1 MTLEM
6 PTMTASAWDLIRY
19 AGALAILVAT
29 PGPVVVA
36 TIARTL
42 SGGVRA
48 SLPLAAGVAV
58 GDMLWPL
65 LAIFGLA
72 AIAEVWGQL
81 MQVLHYVGAGI
92 LIWMGWRLIARPRG
106 ALAERPDPALLR
118 RDAGRAFLAGMLVN
132 LGNPKS
138 IFFFMGLLPA
148 FFHVAAL
155 TTADVVVIVAMSA
168 GLPFV
173 GNVVWAAAAHAAR
186 RLLSTPRMLRRVDRA
201 SGGALIG
208 AGAYIATN

>member
-1 MTLEM
+1 MM
-6 PTMTASAWDLIRY
+6 NADLWELLRY

-36 TIARTL
+36 TVARTL

-48 SLPLAAGVAV
+48 AVPLAAGVAV
-58 GDMLWPL
+58 GDVLWPL

-72 AIAEVWGQL
+72 AIAEIWGQL
-81 MQVLHYVGAGI
+81 MQLLHYVGAGI
-92 LIWMGWRLIARPRG
+92 LIWMGWRLIARPRE
-106 ALAERPDPALLR
+106 ALAERPDPALMR
-118 RDAGRAFLAGMLVN
+118 RDARRAFTAGLLVN

-148 FFHVAAL
+148 FFHIAEL
-155 TTADVVVIVAMSA
+155 TTADVAVIVAMSA
-168 GLPFV
+168 GVLFV
-173 GNVVWAAAAHAAR
+173 GNLVWAAAAHAAR

-208 AGAYIATN
+208 AGAYIATT

>member
-1 MTLEM
+1 MNAE
-6 PTMTASAWDLIRY
+6 AWDLLRY
-19 AGALAILVAT
+19 GVALAILVAT

-36 TIARTL
+36 TVARTL
-42 SGGVRA
+42 SGGIRA
-48 SLPLAAGVAV
+48 AVPLAAGVAV
-58 GDMLWPL
+58 GDVLWPL

-72 AIAEVWGQL
+72 AIAEIWGQL

-92 LIWMGWRLIARPRG
+92 LVWMGWRLITRPRR

-118 RDAGRAFLAGMLVN
+118 RDSGRAFVAGLLVN

-148 FFHVAAL
+148 FFQIAAL
-155 TTADVVVIVAMSA
+155 TALDIVVIVGMSA
-168 GLPFV
+168 GVLFL
-173 GNVVWAAAAHAAR
+173 GNFVWAAAAHGAR
-186 RLLSTPRMLRRVDRA
+186 RVLGTPRMLRRVDRA

-208 AGAYIATN
+208 AGAYIATT

>member
-1 MTLEM
+1 MHAEV
-6 PTMTASAWDLIRY
+6 WDLIRY
-19 AGALAILVAT
+19 AVALAILVAT

-36 TIARTL
+36 TVARTL
-42 SGGVRA
+42 SGGMRA
-48 SLPLAAGVAV
+48 ALPLAAGVAA
-58 GDMLWPL
+58 GDVLWPL

-92 LIWMGWRLIARPRG
+92 LVWMGWRLVTRPRQ

-118 RDAGRAFLAGMLVN
+118 RDARRAFMAGLLVN

-148 FFHVAAL
+148 FFHIAAL
-155 TTADVVVIVAMSA
+155 TAVDVVVIVAMSA
-168 GLPFV
+168 GVLFL
-173 GNVVWAAAAHAAR
+173 GNIVWAAAAHGAR
-186 RLLSTPRMLRRVDRA
+186 RVLNTPRWLRRVDRA

-208 AGAYIATN
+208 AGAYIATT

>member
-1 MTLEM
+1 MNAD
-6 PTMTASAWDLIRY
+6 PWDLVRY
-19 AGALAILVAT
+19 AVALAILVAT

-36 TIARTL
+36 TVARTL

-58 GDMLWPL
+58 GDVLWPL
-65 LAIFGLA
+65 LAIFGLT
-72 AIAEVWGQL
+72 AIAEFWGQL

-92 LIWMGWRLIARPRG
+92 LIWMGWRLIARPRQ
-106 ALAERPDPALLR
+106 ALAERPDPALMR
-118 RDAGRAFLAGMLVN
+118 RDVWRTFTAGLLVN

-148 FFHVAAL
+148 FFHIAAL
-155 TTADVVVIVAMSA
+155 TALDTVVIVAMSA
-168 GLPFV
+168 GVLFV
-173 GNVVWAAAAHAAR
+173 GNLLWAAAAHGAR
-186 RLLSTPRMLRRVDRA
+186 RMLSTPRMLRRVDRA

-208 AGAYIATN
+208 AGAYIATT

>member
-1 MTLEM
+1 MM
-6 PTMTASAWDLIRY
+6 NADAWDLLRY
-19 AGALAILVAT
+19 AVALAILVAT

-42 SGGVRA
+42 SGGMRA
-48 SLPLAAGVAV
+48 AVPLAAGVAI
-58 GDMLWPL
+58 GDVLWPL

-92 LIWMGWRLIARPRG
+92 LIWMGWRLVARPRE

-118 RDAGRAFLAGMLVN
+118 RDAWRAFTAGLLVN

-148 FFHVAAL
+148 FFHIAELTAADI
-155 TTADVVVIVAMSA
+155 AVIVAMSA
-168 GLPFV
+168 GMPFV
-173 GNVVWAAAAHAAR
+173 GNLVWAAAVHGAC
-186 RLLSTPRMLRRVDRA
+186 RLLGTPRMLRRVNQA

-208 AGAYIATN
+208 AGAYIATT

>member
-1 MTLEM
+1 MM
-6 PTMTASAWDLIRY
+6 SADAWDLVRY

-42 SGGVRA
+42 SGGIRA
-48 SLPLAAGVAV
+48 AVPLGAGVGVVDA
-58 GDMLWPL
+58 LWPL
-65 LAIFGLA
+65 LAIFGLS
-72 AIAEVWGQL
+72 AIAGIWGEL

-92 LIWMGWRLIARPRG
+92 LIWMGWRLIARPRE
-106 ALAERPDPALLR
+106 ALAERPDPALLG
-118 RDAGRAFLAGMLVN
+118 RDAGRAFMAGLLVN

-148 FFHVAAL
+148 FFDVARL
-155 TTADVVVIVAMSA
+155 TAADIAVIVAMSV
-168 GLPFV
+168 GVPFF
-173 GNVVWAAAAHAAR
+173 GNLLWAAAAHGAR
-186 RLLSTPRMLRRVDRA
+186 RWLGTPRLIRRVDRA

-208 AGAYIATN
+208 AGAYIAAT

>member
-1 MTLEM
+1 MN
-6 PTMTASAWDLIRY
+6 ADAWELLRY

-42 SGGVRA
+42 SGGIRSAV
-48 SLPLAAGVAV
+48 PLAAGVAV
-58 GDMLWPL
+58 GDVLWPL
-65 LAIFGLA
+65 LAIFGLS
-72 AIAEVWGQL
+72 AIAELWGEL

-92 LIWMGWRLIARPRG
+92 LIWMGWRLIARPRA

-118 RDAGRAFLAGMLVN
+118 RDARRAFTAGLLVN

-148 FFHVAAL
+148 FFDIAAL
-155 TTADVVVIVAMSA
+155 TAADVAVIVGMSA
-168 GLPFV
+168 GVLV
-173 GNVVWAAAAHAAR
+173 LGNLVWAAAAHGAR
-186 RLLSTPRMLRRVDRA
+186 RVLSTPRWLRRVDRA

-208 AGAYIATN
+208 AGAYIATT

>member
-1 MTLEM
+1 MN
-6 PTMTASAWDLIRY
+6 ADAWDLVRY
-19 AGALAILVAT
+19 AVALAILVAT

-42 SGGVRA
+42 SGGMRA
-48 SLPLAAGVAV
+48 ALPLAAGVAI

-92 LIWMGWRLIARPRG
+92 LIWMGWRLIARPRQ
-106 ALAERPDPALLR
+106 ALAEQPDPALMR
-118 RDAGRAFLAGMLVN
+118 RDSGRAFTAGLLVN

-148 FFHVAAL
+148 FFHIASL
-155 TTADVVVIVAMSA
+155 TPLDVVVIVAMSA
-168 GLPFV
+168 GVLFV
-173 GNVVWAAAAHAAR
+173 GNLLWAAAAHSAR
-186 RLLSTPRMLRRVDRA
+186 RWLSTPRMLRRVDRM

-208 AGAYIATN
+208 AGAYIATS

>member
-1 MTLEM
+1 MQ
-6 PTMTASAWDLIRY
+6 ADGWDLVRY
-19 AGALAILVAT
+19 AVALAILVAT

-36 TIARTL
+36 TVARTL
-42 SGGVRA
+42 SGGLRA
-48 SLPLAAGVAV
+48 ALPLAAGVAV
-58 GDMLWPL
+58 GDVLWPL

-81 MQVLHYVGAGI
+81 MQVLHFVGAGI
-92 LIWMGWRLIARPRG
+92 LIWMGWRLITRPRQ

-118 RDAGRAFLAGMLVN
+118 RDAGRAFMAGLLVN

-148 FFHVAAL
+148 FFDIASLTAA
-155 TTADVVVIVAMSA
+155 DIVVIVAMSA
-168 GLPFV
+168 GLPFL
-173 GNVVWAAAAHAAR
+173 GNLAWAAAAYGAR
-186 RLLSTPRMLRRVDRA
+186 RVLSTPRMLRRVDRA

-208 AGAYIATN
+208 AGAYIATT

>member
-1 MTLEM
+1 MN
-6 PTMTASAWDLIRY
+6 ADAWDLVRY
-19 AGALAILVAT
+19 AVALAILVAT

-42 SGGVRA
+42 SGGMRA
-48 SLPLAAGVAV
+48 AVPLAAGVAV

-72 AIAEVWGQL
+72 AIAEVWGQM

-92 LIWMGWRLIARPRG
+92 LIWMGWRLIARPRE
-106 ALAERPDPALLR
+106 ALAASPDPALMR
-118 RDAGRAFLAGMLVN
+118 RDGWRTFTAGLLVN

-148 FFHVAAL
+148 FFHIASLAPL
-155 TTADVVVIVAMSA
+155 DIVVIVAMSA
-168 GLPFV
+168 AVPFA
-173 GNVVWAAAAHAAR
+173 GNLIWAAAVQSAR
-186 RLLSTPRMLRRVDRA
+186 RLLGTPRMLRRVDRI

-208 AGAYIATN
+208 AGTYIATS

>member
-1 MTLEM
+1 MNAEL
-6 PTMTASAWDLIRY
+6 WDLLRY
-19 AGALAILVAT
+19 ALALAILVAT

-36 TIARTL
+36 TVARTL
-42 SGGVRA
+42 SGGMGA
-48 SLPLAAGVAV
+48 ALPLAAGVAV
-58 GDMLWPL
+58 GDVLWPL

-72 AIAEVWGQL
+72 AIAELWGQV

-92 LIWMGWRLIARPRG
+92 LIWMGWRLIARPRQ

-118 RDAGRAFLAGMLVN
+118 RDAGRAFTAGLLVN

-148 FFHVAAL
+148 FFHIAAL
-155 TTADVVVIVAMSA
+155 TALDIVVIVAMSA
-168 GLPFV
+168 ALPFA
-173 GNVVWAAAAHAAR
+173 GNLVWAAAAHGAR
-186 RLLSTPRMLRRVDRA
+186 RALNTPTMLRRVDRA

-208 AGAYIATN
+208 AGAYIATS

>member
-1 MTLEM
+1 MM
-6 PTMTASAWDLIRY
+6 NADAWDLVRY
-19 AGALAILVAT
+19 AVALAILVAT

-42 SGGVRA
+42 SGGMRA
-48 SLPLAAGVAV
+48 AVPLAAGVAV

-92 LIWMGWRLIARPRG
+92 LIWMGWRLIARPRA
-106 ALAERPDPALLR
+106 ALAERPDPALMR
-118 RDAGRAFLAGMLVN
+118 RDGWRAFTAGLLVN

-148 FFHVAAL
+148 FFHIAGLSAL
-155 TTADVVVIVAMSA
+155 DIVVIVAMSA
-168 GLPFV
+168 VVPFL
-173 GNVVWAAAAHAAR
+173 GNLVWAAAVHSAR
-186 RLLSTPRMLRRVDRA
+186 RLLSTPRMLRRVDRL

-208 AGAYIATN
+208 AGTYIATS

>member
-1 MTLEM
+1 MNADL
-6 PTMTASAWDLIRY
+6 WDLFRY

-42 SGGVRA
+42 SGGMRA
-48 SLPLAAGVAV
+48 ALPLAAGVAV
-58 GDMLWPL
+58 GDVLWPL

-72 AIAEVWGQL
+72 AIAELWGQL

-92 LIWMGWRLIARPRG
+92 LIWMGWRLIARPRQ
-106 ALAERPDPALLR
+106 ALAAQPDPALMR
-118 RDAGRAFLAGMLVN
+118 RDAGRAFTAGLLVN

-148 FFHVAAL
+148 FFHIAEL
-155 TTADVVVIVAMSA
+155 TTADIVVIVAMSA
-168 GLPFV
+168 GVLFV
-173 GNVVWAAAAHAAR
+173 GNLVWAAAAHSAR

-208 AGAYIATN
+208 AGAYIATT

>member
-1 MTLEM
+1 MNAE
-6 PTMTASAWDLIRY
+6 PWDLVRY
-19 AGALAILVAT
+19 AIALAILVAT

-36 TIARTL
+36 TVARTL
-42 SGGVRA
+42 SGGMRA
-48 SLPLAAGVAV
+48 ALPLAAGVAV
-58 GDMLWPL
+58 GDVLWPL

-72 AIAEVWGQL
+72 AIAEIWGQL

-92 LIWMGWRLIARPRG
+92 LIWMGWRLIARPRE

-118 RDAGRAFLAGMLVN
+118 RDAGRAFLAGLLVN

-148 FFHVAAL
+148 FFHIAAL
-155 TTADVVVIVAMSA
+155 TAADIAVIVAMSA
-168 GLPFV
+168 GVLFL
-173 GNVVWAAAAHAAR
+173 GNLAWAAAAHGAR
-186 RLLSTPRMLRRVDRA
+186 RVLGTPRMLRRVDRA

-208 AGAYIATN
+208 AGAYIATT